1 MAYRKRRTE
10 HPRPNSGIDPKED
23 PITKGP
29 REDLKEEDSIT
40 EDPKEDPITEDLKEN
55 PITEYISTVLFIRQ
69 KLTF

>member
-10 HPRPNSGIDPKED
+10 HPRPNSRIDPKED

-40 EDPKEDPITEDLKEN
+40 EDPKEDPNTEEPK
-55 PITEYISTVLFIRQ
+55 
-69 KLTF
+69 